1 MALPIAI
8 ARPIQPAGAGSD
20 VPPALP
26 SANVPA
32 PATSDTPIDAAPSA
46 PATSARTHFQRSLGS
61 FNLRSSQ
68 PSALLVTR
76 RHQKFDAAS
85 DAVRAH

>member
-8 ARPIQPAGAGSD
+8 ARPIQPASADSG

-26 SANVPA
+26 TGASVPA

-46 PATSARTHFQRSLGS
+46 PAASARTHFQRSLGS

-76 RHQKFDAAS
+76 RHQ
-85 DAVRAH
+85 